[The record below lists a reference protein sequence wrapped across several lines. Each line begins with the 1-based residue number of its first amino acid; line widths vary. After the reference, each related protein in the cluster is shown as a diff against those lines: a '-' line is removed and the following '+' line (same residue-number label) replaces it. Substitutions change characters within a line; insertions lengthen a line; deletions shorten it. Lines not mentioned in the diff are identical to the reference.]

1 MVLYYPNRFLSSI
14 RKGVKLLFYSQKFL
28 TCPPIVGN
36 IKTNC
41 LVTSSKYPI
50 KYLELFFVSINFE
63 ITIYFCVISY

>member
-14 RKGVKLLFYSQKFL
+14 RKDVKLIFYSQKFL
-28 TCPPIVGN
+28 TYPLIVGN